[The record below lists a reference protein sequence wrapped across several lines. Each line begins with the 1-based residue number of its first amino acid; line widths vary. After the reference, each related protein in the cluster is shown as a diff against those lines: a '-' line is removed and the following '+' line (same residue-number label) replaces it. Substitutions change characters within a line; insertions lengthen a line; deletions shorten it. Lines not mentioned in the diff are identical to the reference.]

1 MSISKKHI
9 AVREQAITLRLKGL
23 SYRQISNDLKV
34 ARSTLNGWLKNIE
47 ITQAQQQKLHQQ
59 WLDGLSRAR
68 SKAGERNIQAKLN
81 RIRVGQIA
89 ANEVVKSLSLNN
101 SELEL
106 FMAGLYLGEGFKN
119 DNRLGLGN
127 ANPEVVLLFVT
138 LLRKLYLIKEEKLRA
153 AVYGR
158 ADQSSEM
165 LIRYWSQLLNIP
177 SHQFHKTQLDR
188 RTRGTPTHT
197 NYFGVCAVSYNDS
210 SIQRR
215 ILAISQEMIK
225 YVNKPITGL

>member
-1 MSISKKHI
+1 MGISKIHSSLKEH
-9 AVREQAITLRLKGL
+9 AVALRLKGQ
-23 SYRQISNDLKV
+23 SYRQISNDLNV
-34 ARSTLNGWLKNIE
+34 ARSTLNGWLKNVA
-47 ITQAQQQKLHQQ
+47 ITQEQQRKLHQQ

-68 SKAGERNIQAKLN
+68 SKAGERSIQAKLN

-138 LLRKLYLIKEEKLRA
+138 LLRKLYPINEERLRA

-158 ADQSSEM
+158 ADQCSEV
-165 LIRYWSQLLNIP
+165 LIEYWSQLLNIP
-177 SHQFHKTQLDR
+177 PSQFHKTQLDR
-188 RTRGTPTHT
+188 RTRGIPTRT

-225 YVNKPITGL
+225 YVNKPIKGL